1 MIGVAV
7 AKCLDASPEADR
19 VFASTVAWKYEQWV
33 QKAVFGGHDAMLYPG
48 SAQVLFTTR
57 SAFNRCNNLRIS
69 HPQLE
74 EV

>member
-48 SAQVLFTTR
+48 
-57 SAFNRCNNLRIS
+57 
-69 HPQLE
+69 
-74 EV
+74 